1 MIGNYT
7 ICSIVIGLMVTV
19 LLGLIFNY
27 AYDNLLIDHW
37 IPQTIIMGVVIILLL
52 VCVGMDSDT
61 DTNVEKSIEN
71 TITANYDNVY
81 MYHNDKADRFF
92 LSDGSKY
99 TFNYDEKTDTL
110 IVFNNNSDVD
120 AVFVDG
126 IKRDTDK

>member
-7 ICSIVIGLMVTV
+7 ICSIVIGLLVTV
-19 LLGLIFNY
+19 LLGLIFHY
-27 AYDNLLIDHW
+27 AYDKLLIDHW
-37 IPQTIIMGVVIILLL
+37 IPQTIIMGVVIILLM

-71 TITANYDNVY
+71 TIIANYDNVY

-92 LSDGSKY
+92 LSDDSKY

-126 IKRDTDK
+126 IRKKCR

>member
-7 ICSIVIGLMVTV
+7 ICSIVIGLLATV
-19 LLGLIFNY
+19 LLGLIFHY
-27 AYDNLLIDHW
+27 AYDKLLIDHW
-37 IPQTIIMGVVIILLL
+37 IPQTIIMGVVIILLM
-52 VCVGMDSDT
+52 VYVGMDSDT

-71 TITANYDNVY
+71 LITANYDNVY
-81 MYHNDKADRFF
+81 MYNNDKADRFF
-92 LSDGSKY
+92 LSDDSKY

-126 IKRDTDK
+126 IRKKCR